1 MSTPGQ
7 PVRKRQNRTNITRSR
22 TGCHTCRRRRVKCD
36 EGKPSCRA
44 CLRLDLTCDGY
55 GNVVRY
61 RFAEP
66 RVLQPVP
73 QPSDTAAAGSSV
85 AGSSVAQEIDT
96 SKAGPSERTSI
107 ERERRVSGA
116 SPAHDRDDRSHNG
129 SDQSRGSGPSPIYN
143 TPASYSTG
151 GDGEFKISAVDY
163 TLESGSARLDE
174 YYFTQWTTVVSRI
187 FPPVFSEMSSTMPEF
202 MPFRHAILALSA
214 SHVAHTESHKS
225 VGAADQ
231 ISMYIPNSNH
241 RYQSLR
247 YYGKGVGELAQ
258 CVGADS
264 IETLCY
270 QVATS
275 ILFHHFEM
283 NTGSLSGAVDHLE
296 NLGRLH
302 GSPESHR
309 KLESTRLGQKLLVAW
324 RGVHSLIINKQGT
337 VGTQRARSLAA
348 LTPNFL
354 SPAVLEAT
362 TSYES
367 IAQLVVESFMTTRT
381 VIIDWFVCRAQSLTS
396 PDQRHAAFGGLLK
409 QLSLPDASKCLPFQ
423 LAETDDSYRRTLEQ
437 QRIKLDA
444 WHSKLDITELPIESF
459 TSTSIDSIRE
469 TDGNLEVEPLRF
481 RTYEAAMTYAYY
493 AAAQFSS
500 ADKTFDRMADL
511 QNFDSSSG
519 FSRDKFP
526 WESVILRIASG
537 LNPNDCLYKHTFQI
551 GIVSFLI
558 ICATSCPHVSVVNW
572 INAWIDRLE
581 DHGMAVE
588 DGMPL
593 TLIKRVFRLITMMK
607 RNGHDIYRLS
617 IVDSDIREKWDF
629 YRTDRN
635 FVIAICGK
643 DRVKGMLYNNVVNL
657 PA

>member
-44 CLRLDLTCDGY
+44 CIRLDLTCDGY
-55 GNVVRY
+55 GSVVRY

-66 RVLQPVP
+66 RVLQPAP
-73 QPSDTAAAGSSV
+73 QPSDTPATGNSV
-85 AGSSVAQEIDT
+85 LQGIDAT
-96 SKAGPSERTSI
+96 SAGPSKRTPT
-107 ERERRVSGA
+107 ETERRVSGA
-116 SPAHDRDDRSHNG
+116 SPVHDGDDRSYNG
-129 SDQSRGSGPSPIYN
+129 SDRSRGSGPSPIYH
-143 TPASYSTG
+143 TPASHSMSVD
-151 GDGEFKISAVDY
+151 GDYKMSPTDH

-187 FPPVFSEMSSTMPEF
+187 FPPVFSEMSRTMPEF
-202 MPFRHAILALSA
+202 MPFRYAILALSA
-214 SHVAHTESHKS
+214 SHLAHTESHRS
-225 VGAADQ
+225 AGETEQ
-231 ISMYIPNSNH
+231 ISMYIPNRNH
-241 RYQSLR
+241 RYQSLQ
-247 YYGKGVGELAQ
+247 YYGNGVGELAQ
-258 CVGADS
+258 YVGAASSD
-264 IETLCY
+264 TLCY
-270 QVATS
+270 HVATS

-283 NTGSLSGAVDHLE
+283 NTGSLSGAVNHLE
-296 NLGRLH
+296 NLIRVH
-302 GSPESHR
+302 GSSESHR
-309 KLESTRLGQKLLVAW
+309 KLESTRMGQQLLIAW
-324 RGVHSLIINKQGT
+324 RGVHSLIMNKQGT
-337 VGTQRARSLAA
+337 VGTKRARSLAA
-348 LTPNFL
+348 LTPDFL
-354 SPAVLEAT
+354 SPAISASA

-367 IAQLVVESFMTTRT
+367 IAQLVVETFMTTRT
-381 VIIDWFVCRAQSLTS
+381 VIIDWFVSRSQCLTT
-396 PDQRHAAFGGLLK
+396 PDQRHSAFGGLLK
-409 QLSLPDASKCLPFQ
+409 ELSLPDAGECSRPQ
-423 LAETDDSYRRTLEQ
+423 LAEKDESYRRTLEQ

-444 WHSKLDITELPIESF
+444 WHSKLDISELPIESF
-459 TSTSIDSIRE
+459 SSTSLDPIRE

-493 AAAQFSS
+493 AAAQLSS
-500 ADKTFDRMADL
+500 GIMTFDRMADL
-511 QNFDSSSG
+511 GTSGLGPG

-551 GIVSFLI
+551 GIISFLI
-558 ICATSCPHVSVVNW
+558 ICAASCPHVSVVNW

-593 TLIKRVFRLITMMK
+593 TLIKRLFRLITTMK
-607 RNGHDIYRLS
+607 RSGHDIYRLS

-629 YRTDRN
+629 YRTDVN
-635 FVIAICGK
+635 FVMAICGK
-643 DRVKGMLYNNVVNL
+643 DRIKGMLYNNVVNL